1 MGRYRKEKQNNY
13 CTRKRCGAPIPAHK
27 RSDTKYCSVSCRQAE
42 EKKRYCDKNP
52 EYVKRQRKLVAEL
65 HHINT
70 YGDTHFLY
78 NPLDNMKDRYRKAR
92 ALGYRSGLEVKIAN
106 LLKEAAIPHRYEKV
120 KIEWEDLMY
129 RTYTPDI
136 ILSNGI
142 IIEVKGR
149 FTSDDRRKHLAV
161 KKQHPDLDIRFVFE
175 SSRRKLSKGAKTTY
189 GQWCEKH
196 GLQYHDRIIPEEWLK
211 EKGKDTHPDLIK
223 FPHPKIKRS

>member
-1 MGRYRKEKQNNY
+1 MGRIRKNKTHTVCQ
-13 CTRKRCGAPIPAHK
+13 RIKCGNPIPAHK
-27 RSDTKYCSVSCRQAE
+27 RSDTIYCSTTCRNTE
-42 EKKRYCDKNP
+42 EKKRYCDNNP
-52 EYVKRQRKLVAEL
+52 EYVKRQRRLVSEL
-65 HHINT
+65 YHINT
-70 YGDTHFLY
+70 YGDTLFLD
-78 NPLDNMKDRYRKAR
+78 NPVGNMKDRYRKAR

-106 LLKEAAIPHRYEKV
+106 LLTECGIPHRYEKV

-149 FTSDDRRKHLAV
+149 FTSEDRRKHLAV
-161 KKQHPDLDIRFVFE
+161 KKQHPNLDIRFVFE

-189 GQWCEKH
+189 GLWCEKH
-196 GLQYHDRIIPEEWLK
+196 GFQYYDRIIPQEWLK

-223 FPHPKIKRS
+223 FPFSKIKRS